1 MSSTGTAARTV
12 VDDQA
17 PLRPLD
23 FSVLVILSEGE
34 HYGYGIVKAIA
45 ERDGGAVRLAPGNL
59 YQVLDRL
66 IAQGWIQEAER
77 RETGEG
83 GKPRRFYR
91 ITPIGRR
98 AAQAEGARLKAMLP
112 RLKRL
117 GLYS

>member
-1 MSSTGTAARTV
+1 MRSVETTR
-12 VDDQA
+12 DQA
-17 PLRPLD
+17 ALEHAPVRPLD
-23 FSVLVILSEGE
+23 FSVLVVLAEGE

-45 ERDGGAVRLAPGNL
+45 ESSGGSVRLAPGNL

-66 IAQGWIQEAER
+66 IVRGWIEEAER

-91 ITPIGRR
+91 ITSVGRR
-98 AAQAEGARLKAMLP
+98 AAQTEGSRLKAMVP

>member
-1 MSSTGTAARTV
+1 MSSTGTTTDAGV
-12 VDDQA
+12 EEQA

-45 ERDGGAVRLAPGNL
+45 ERSGGSVRLAPGNL

-66 IAQGWIQEAER
+66 IARGWIEEAER
-77 RETGEG
+77 RETGVG
-83 GKPRRFYR
+83 GKPRRFYK
-91 ITPIGRR
+91 ITPPGRR
-98 AAQAEGARLKAMLP
+98 AAQAEGSRLKAMVP

>member
-1 MSSTGTAARTV
+1 MESTGTTRE
-12 VDDQA
+12 QA
-17 PLRPLD
+17 TSEQTPVRPLD
-23 FSVLVILSEGE
+23 FSVLVVLAEGE

-45 ERDGGAVRLAPGNL
+45 ERCGGSVRLAPGNL

-66 IAQGWIQEAER
+66 ITHGWIEEAER
-77 RETGEG
+77 RETGVG

-98 AAQAEGARLKAMLP
+98 AALAEGSRLKAMVP

>member
-1 MSSTGTAARTV
+1 MSFDAGSPGAGVDQGT
-12 VDDQA
+12 

-23 FSVLVILSEGE
+23 FAVLVVLSEGD

-45 ERDGGAVRLAPGNL
+45 AREGGSVRLAPGNL

-66 IAQGWIQEAER
+66 LAHGWIAEADR
-77 RETGEG
+77 RQAGEG
-83 GKPRRFYR
+83 SKPRRFYR
-91 ITPIGRR
+91 ITPAGRR
-98 AAQAEGARLKAMLP
+98 AAQGEGARLKGMIP